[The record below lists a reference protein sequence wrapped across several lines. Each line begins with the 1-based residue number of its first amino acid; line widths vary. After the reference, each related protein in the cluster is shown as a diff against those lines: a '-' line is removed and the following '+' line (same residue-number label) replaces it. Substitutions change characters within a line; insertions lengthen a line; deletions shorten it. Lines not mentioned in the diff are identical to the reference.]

1 MTVAFEVV
9 AEAEVA
15 VDLDDQSG
23 EDTATGI
30 VVIEPELQPG
40 DTVRVSD
47 VAVDSRGYNVPN
59 TLRGQLGTLD
69 FHDYAG
75 WFVRPLDGGYGEY
88 VAAEHLTKLSETD
101 VLQAEVTR
109 LTDQLAVSRQAIEDT
124 RSLMRQQFEQFEAW
138 KANLQAV
145 ALQAAEDND
154 MCRVFDRVM
163 EEVGLEGRER
173 EITVRVT
180 FDGYTDI
187 TVMATSYEA
196 ARDQI
201 TDDDV
206 VQTLVDFPYRRH
218 LDWTAD
224 EEE

>member
-15 VDLDDQSG
+15 VDVDDQSG